1 MLTQYDINMM
11 EDTVMDILESWGTK
25 AKILIPKPED
35 QQPNWNPLMREYNG
49 NIEYDIIDNVPA
61 ERLEVVNEY
70 HTNVN
75 QTKAGVRSESSIL
88 YKFPSIFNGKP
99 LIITPDMIFIFND
112 NIEQK
117 YHINTIRKRIGETI
131 VDVDLFVGGTDSGT
145 GSRW

>member
-112 NIEQK
+112 DI
-117 YHINTIRKRIGETI
+117 YI
-131 VDVDLFVGGTDSGT
+131 
-145 GSRW
+145 